1 MKSREFLYSIKITE
15 CPFIRFNYSMIAQ
28 FCLRN
33 KIETLGELVEKY
45 QNKEVVVKNK
55 KSIEEMAGFIDLVKY
70 IYLKERLPKESLLF
84 DEIIII
90 KDSWNGNYWKGRHE
104 VSFNNSKFINPLK
117 RLGFNVD
124 EADSIMSFVNKKK
137 QDMTII
143 SALIN
148 YKEEGYNWFYNSTN
162 INHENII
169 RKIDVL
175 VDYYN
180 KFLKNDNYLEQYKT
194 LELEE
199 LLKLYDSKRKEYLNI
214 VLELKLI
221 RERIANKEKYVSNEN
236 IKKLEKSYN
245 FNSRKK

>member
-33 KIETLGELVEKY
+33 IIETLGELIDKY
-45 QNKEVVVKNK
+45 QNNEVIVKNK
-55 KSIEEMAGFIDLVKY
+55 KSIEEMDGFIDLINY
-70 IYLKERLPKESLLF
+70 FYLGERMPKEHLLF
-84 DEIIII
+84 DEIIIV

-104 VSFNNSKFINPLK
+104 VDFNNTEFINPLK

-124 EADSIMSFVNKKK
+124 EADSILSYVNKKNY
-137 QDMTII
+137 DMTII

-148 YKEEGYNWFYNSTN
+148 YKEEGYKWFSGSTN
-162 INHENII
+162 INYENII
-169 RKIDVL
+169 RKIDIL

-180 KFLKNDNYLEQYKT
+180 KFLKTDNYLEQYKT

-199 LLKLYDSKRKEYLNI
+199 LLKEYDKKRKEYLDI
-214 VLELKLI
+214 VSQLKLI
-221 RERIANKEKYVSNEN
+221 RETIVNKEKYVSNEN

>member
-1 MKSREFLYSIKITE
+1 MKSIEFLYSIKISD
-15 CPFIRFNYSMIAQ
+15 CPFIKSNYSMIAN
-28 FCLRN
+28 FCMRN

-55 KSIEEMAGFIDLVKY
+55 KSLEEMDGFVDLIKY

-104 VSFNNSKFINPLK
+104 VSFNNSEFINPLK

-124 EADSIMSFVNKKK
+124 ESDSILSFVNKKNN
-137 QDMTII
+137 DMTII

-148 YKEEGYNWFYNSTN
+148 YKEEGYKWFSGPTN
-162 INHENII
+162 INYENII

-180 KFLKNDNYLEQYKT
+180 KFLKNDNYLEQYKS

-199 LLKLYDSKRKEYLNI
+199 LLKLYNKKREEYLNI
-214 VLELKLI
+214 VEELKLI
-221 RERIANKEKYVSNEN
+221 RKKIVNKEQYVSNEN
-236 IKKLEKSYN
+236 IKKLEKNYK
-245 FNSRKK
+245 FNNRRK

>member
-1 MKSREFLYSIKITE
+1 MKSIEFLYSIKISD
-15 CPFIRFNYSMIAQ
+15 CPFIKSNYSMIAN
-28 FCLRN
+28 FCMRN

-55 KSIEEMAGFIDLVKY
+55 KSIEEMDGFIDLVKY
-70 IYLKERLPKESLLF
+70 IYLGERLRKENLLF

-90 KDSWNGNYWKGRHE
+90 KDKFRGEYWKYRHE
-104 VSFNNSKFINPLK
+104 ASFNNSEFINPLK
-117 RLGFNVD
+117 RLGFNID
-124 EADSIMSFVNKKK
+124 ESDSIMSFVNKTN

-148 YKEEGYNWFYNSTN
+148 YKESGYNWFSGSRN
-162 INHENII
+162 IHYENII
-169 RKIDVL
+169 KKIDVL

-180 KFLKNDNYLEQYKT
+180 KFLKNDNYLEQYKS

-199 LLKLYDSKRKEYLNI
+199 LLKLYNKKREEYLNI
-214 VLELKLI
+214 VEELKLI
-221 RERIANKEKYVSNEN
+221 RKKIANKEKFVSNEN

-245 FNSRKK
+245 FNNKRK